1 MRNYDLV
8 LNFLAGATTG
18 KGSNLYIDDNKLIN
32 YSTCIAFRKDS
43 RTIVLNGQRY
53 SQTTSIHQ
61 NRIRRNTVGSQLIEI
76 DTEEDFYHY
85 IRNC

>member
-1 MRNYDLV
+1 MRNSDLI

-18 KGSNLYIDDNKLIN
+18 KGSNLYIDGNKLIN

-61 NRIRRNTVGSQLIEI
+61 NRIRRDTVGSKLIEI
-76 DTEEDFYHY
+76 DTEEDFYNY